1 MPAALRTAWQS
12 VTWYLTWYA
21 DALYDLWINISPLG
35 YVSMCFAVIGVGY
48 IFLGNSV
55 KQQGR

>member
-1 MPAALRTAWQS
+1 MPAALRS
-12 VTWYLTWYA
+12 VWTSVLWHLDWYG

-35 YVSMCFAVIGVGY
+35 YVSICFAAIGVGW

-55 KQQGR
+55 KQLGK